1 MNSPDEQFSS
11 GHFPSGPS
19 SSELASTEHASTE
32 QGARDPAPDGL
43 SSDSHSPD
51 SHSPGD
57 QFCNDLSSRD
67 PSSRDQSSRDH
78 SSRGRGTA
86 GAVGSDV
93 SGSIQSL
100 LGTVVIAVFVITFIV
115 QAFQIPSP
123 SMENTLLVGD
133 YLLVNKLCYGGGGLG
148 DYFMPYRQVRRGD
161 IVVFHYPVD
170 PTQHFVKRVI
180 GVPGDRVRL
189 VNKQVLVNG
198 LPLKEPYARFSR
210 PADDVFRDN
219 FPRLD
224 VMSGPTPEWWLQ
236 LRKLVEDGQ
245 LIVPE
250 GHYFVMGDNRDNSSD
265 SRYWGFVPEANI
277 IGRPLVIY
285 WSVQGGE
292 GDGTAPSSVSDKLYH
307 FAYVLTHIFQITR
320 WNRTL
325 RLVH

>member
-1 MNSPDEQFSS
+1 MNSPDEQSAVDHFQEAHSLEGDSVGAHPPEVHPPGDHSS
-11 GHFPSGPS
+11 GSRSPEGS
-19 SSELASTEHASTE
+19 
-32 QGARDPAPDGL
+32 
-43 SSDSHSPD
+43 SPD
-51 SHSPGD
+51 SH
-57 QFCNDLSSRD
+57 FSSRRLPD
-67 PSSRDQSSRDH
+67 DRR
-78 SSRGRGTA
+78 TA
-86 GAVGSDV
+86 RVMGSDV
-93 SGSIQSL
+93 TGSIQSL

-133 YLLVNKLCYGGGGLG
+133 YLLVNKLCYGGGGPG
-148 DYFMPYRQVRRGD
+148 DYFMPYHRVQRGD

-170 PTQHFVKRVI
+170 PSQHFVKRVI

-198 LPLKEPYARFSR
+198 VPLKEPYAHFSR
-210 PADDVFRDN
+210 AADDVFRDN
-219 FPRLD
+219 FPRLG
-224 VMSGPTPEWWLQ
+224 VTPGETPEWWLQ

-265 SRYWGFVPEANI
+265 SRYWGFVPQANI

-285 WSVQGGE
+285 WSVRAE
-292 GDGTAPSSVSDKLYH
+292 GDPTAPSSVGDRLYH
-307 FAYVLTHIFQITR
+307 FAYVVTHIFQITR